1 MGLDLALGGLV
12 LLSAIRGWMKGFL
25 VQAIRLGGLVS
36 AVYAASPV
44 REQAKP
50 YVVEYLPTIQP
61 SLLDR
66 LLWWGSAVTS
76 YFVIVGVASLV
87 VGIARRPKFGMEE
100 PNRSDQ
106 FAGFGLGIVKGLI
119 VTSFL
124 VAGLARYSSW
134 TFERLSWAEKQT
146 KESYAWEWNQ
156 KYRPA
161 SRIWTAPPVQ
171 QFVTHVQKMGLLP
184 PESSKTEEAKSEEEQ
199 PAVQTA
205 SRTPTLELPAEAESL
220 PADLETARLLKDLQ
234 KQLESLGDAPQ
245 SP

>member
-1 MGLDLALGGLV
+1 MGLDLVLGGLV
-12 LLSAIRGWMKGFL
+12 LLLAIRGWMKGFL
-25 VQAIRLGGLVS
+25 VQAIRLGGLIA

-50 YVVEYLPTIQP
+50 YIVQYLPTIQP

-66 LLWWGSAVTS
+66 MLWWGSGVTS
-76 YFVIVGVASLV
+76 YFVLVGVASLA
-87 VGIARRPKFGMEE
+87 VGVARRPKFGMEE
-100 PNRSDQ
+100 RNRGDQ
-106 FAGFGLGIVKGLI
+106 FAGFGLGVVKGLI

-124 VAGLARYSSW
+124 IAGVARYSSW
-134 TFERLSWAEKQT
+134 AFQQVSWAEKQT

-161 SRIWTAPPVQ
+161 SRIWAAPPVR

-184 PESSKTEEAKSEEEQ
+184 PESSKMEEAENTEE
-199 PAVQTA
+199 PARVQTA
-205 SRTPTLELPAEAESL
+205 SRTPTLELPAEAASS
-220 PADLETARLLKDLQ
+220 PPDVETARLLNDLQ
-234 KQLESLGDAPQ
+234 KQLDSYDDTAR